1 MTKAIGARLSHTIHT
16 IKGTLGKPP
25 IGSLPRAYFPE
36 TDPHPVNGVAK
47 TRLHTAPTTDL
58 PAMETLKMNNP
69 FLTPP
74 SPVDLGSVDEWD
86 FVQLLL
92 VGGGYASG
100 RRTFTDGTTVV
111 LHDCSVQSL
120 RPLSPFNTPKMAFN
134 MANIIAMMPGPKPA
148 KDV

>member
-1 MTKAIGARLSHTIHT
+1 MTKAIGAGLGHTIHT
-16 IKGTLGKPP
+16 MRGILGKPP

-36 TDPHPVNGVAK
+36 TDPNPVNGVAK

-58 PAMETLKMNNP
+58 HAMETLKMNNP
-69 FLTPP
+69 FLTPL

-100 RRTFTDGTTVV
+100 RRAFTDGTTVV
-111 LHDCSVQSL
+111 LHGCSVL
-120 RPLSPFNTPKMAFN
+120 GLAPLSSFDAPKIAFN
-134 MANIIAMMPGPKPA
+134 MANIIAMMPGSNPVKE
-148 KDV
+148 V

>member
-1 MTKAIGARLSHTIHT
+1 MTKAIGAGLGHTIHT
-16 IKGTLGKPP
+16 MRGILGKPP

-36 TDPHPVNGVAK
+36 TDPHPVNGVAR
-47 TRLHTAPTTDL
+47 TSLHTVPTTHRYGEL
-58 PAMETLKMNNP
+58 AMNNP

-100 RRTFTDGTTVV
+100 RRAFTDGTTVV
-111 LHDCSVQSL
+111 LHGCSVL
-120 RPLSPFNTPKMAFN
+120 GLAPLSSFDAPKIAFN
-134 MANIIAMMPGPKPA
+134 MANIIAMMPGSNPVKE
-148 KDV
+148 V